1 MTPPLTTAL
10 GAMIAYVTDPERKD
24 FQPMNVN
31 YGLFPGLSRRLRGRE
46 KKQALADRALS
57 DLAAWQAEH
66 GLG

>member
-1 MTPPLTTAL
+1 
-10 GAMIAYVTDPERKD
+10 
-24 FQPMNVN
+24 MNVN

-57 DLAAWQAEH
+57 DLATWQAEH